1 MKEDCIIILSGLS
14 GSGKSTALRTLE
26 DLGFFCIDNLPIQ
39 LLPVFVEL
47 CQSSSEDIS
56 RIALVVDARSRVFLN
71 PFQTTMQEMHQ
82 KGYDIK
88 LIFLDCSDD
97 ILVKRFSETRRQHPF
112 AEGGAVNDG
121 IRAERKFLEE
131 IKRDADTVFDTSDL
145 NVHQLRSLFEEY
157 FEGFAKREMVITFM
171 SFGFKYGVP
180 HNVDIVLDVRFL
192 PNPYFVE
199 PLKNLTGT
207 DVPVI
212 DYIFNSEETK
222 TYLQMTEDYLSYQI
236 PLFEREGKS
245 YLTIAVGCTGGRHR
259 SVAVASYLKKLFS
272 RGRHRVYLRN
282 REI

>member
-1 MKEDCIIILSGLS
+1 MKEHSIIILSGLS

-71 PFQTTMQEMHQ
+71 SFQATMREMQ
-82 KGYDIK
+82 DKGYDIK

-97 ILVKRFSETRRQHPF
+97 ALIKRFSETRRQHPF
-112 AEGGAVNDG
+112 ADGGAVYDG
-121 IRAERKFLEE
+121 ISVERELLDE

-145 NVHQLRSLFEEY
+145 NVHQLRTVFEEY
-157 FEGFAKREMVITFM
+157 FKDSAKREMAITFM
-171 SFGFKYGVP
+171 SFGYKYGVP

-192 PNPYFVE
+192 PNPFFVDH
-199 PLKNLTGT
+199 LKNLTGN
-207 DVPVI
+207 DQPVV
-212 DYIFNSEETK
+212 DYIFEAQETK
-222 TYLQMTEDYLSYQI
+222 TYLQLTEEYLSYQI

-259 SVAVASYLKKLFS
+259 SVAVAAYLKKLFS
-272 RGRHRVYLRN
+272 RGRNRVYLRN